1 MGDQPFVGCFG
12 VEIIGILGNN
22 ERGETG
28 AHIDGNVIHLM
39 TQVCVINNISV
50 FKSKIVGAAFMGFPR
65 VLVCFKGFVVAISN
79 FKHF

>member
-1 MGDQPFVGCFG
+1 MGDQPFVGRFG
-12 VEIIGILGNN
+12 VEIAGVLGNN
-22 ERGETG
+22 ERAKTG

-39 TQVCVINNISV
+39 TQVRVINNISV

-65 VLVCFKGFVVAISN
+65 ILVCFKGFVVALSN